1 MLFLT
6 VLMLQEY
13 LWASTTKFQLMY
25 QYHRYEFK
33 NHACKLM
40 SLMIANIFAL
50 FYAVLGF
57 YSVTLVAACIHS
69 EINLIQD

>member
-1 MLFLT
+1 
-6 VLMLQEY
+6 
-13 LWASTTKFQLMY
+13 MY